1 MKVLYIPHDS
11 QLFGGANYAL
21 LEMINI
27 LKESYGVE
35 PIVLIPSD
43 GDLKVK
49 LDELNIEYIEF
60 HYGWWAYTKS
70 NIVLKNIYR
79 YFKVVANEISQRY
92 RLNSISNELIA
103 KNIKVIHSNS
113 SVINIGALISKK
125 IRVPHLWHIREFG
138 EEHLGLRF
146 LYGKNF
152 SRRYMNNNSNKLIT
166 ISQALFR
173 KYYDILHS
181 DKIITI
187 YDGVSEKY
195 DNSNYIKKER
205 CNLKAIIVGNIHRG
219 KNQLDAVKAVSL
231 LIKKGYC
238 IYLDIIGKVADET
251 YLDEIKECINK
262 NCLND
267 FVKYIGESSDLNSIR
282 KISDLEIV
290 SSEMEAF
297 GRVTVEAMLSKLPV
311 IASNSGAN
319 NELVQDGYNGYIY
332 DLGDFNML
340 SEKIEILYNDREKIK
355 EMGSRGYKFA
365 KENFTSYINADNIF
379 KLYKNINNKI

>member
-166 ISQALFR
+166 I
-173 KYYDILHS
+173 
-181 DKIITI
+181 
-187 YDGVSEKY
+187 
-195 DNSNYIKKER
+195 R
-205 CNLKAIIVGNIHRG
+205 CV
-219 KNQLDAVKAVSL
+219 
-231 LIKKGYC
+231 
-238 IYLDIIGKVADET
+238 
-251 YLDEIKECINK
+251 
-262 NCLND
+262 
-267 FVKYIGESSDLNSIR
+267 
-282 KISDLEIV
+282 
-290 SSEMEAF
+290 
-297 GRVTVEAMLSKLPV
+297 
-311 IASNSGAN
+311 
-319 NELVQDGYNGYIY
+319 
-332 DLGDFNML
+332 
-340 SEKIEILYNDREKIK
+340 
-355 EMGSRGYKFA
+355 
-365 KENFTSYINADNIF
+365 
-379 KLYKNINNKI
+379 